1 MEATPRL
8 KQIREMLEKE
18 PADDFLNYAL
28 AVELEASGNVP
39 EAIAQLQKLLER
51 NEDYLGAYYK
61 LGKLFEEAGD
71 GEKALKYYHEGLLLA
86 QRLNNKKA
94 AGELSEAIWM
104 LED

>member
-1 MEATPRL
+1 MEETPRL

-28 AVELEASGNVP
+28 AVELEATGKRS
-39 EAIAQLQKLLER
+39 EAIAQLNDLLKR
-51 NEDYLGAYYK
+51 NADYLGAYYK
-61 LGKLFEEAGD
+61 LGKLHEESGN
-71 GEKALKYYHEGLLLA
+71 ESTALEVYYKGLELA

-104 LED
+104 L